1 MVILYLIAGWFNVA
15 LSAFMAWHGDSH
27 AALILSGMALTCWVG
42 VSVEK
47 RNDR

>member
-1 MVILYLIAGWFNVA
+1 MVVIFLIAGWFNA
-15 LSAFMAWHGDSH
+15 GLAIFMSWHGDSH

-47 RNDR
+47 RNGR